1 VNIAKS
7 NQLAKYIND
16 KCIPSTEV
24 DEFDPVADP
33 IALDIWLKFQAGDT
47 NMQLAITTNC
57 KAIAAQVCQGKKSA
71 LEI

>member
-1 VNIAKS
+1 MNITKS

-16 KCIPSTEV
+16 KCIPSTKV

-47 NMQLAITTNC
+47 NI
-57 KAIAAQVCQGKKSA
+57 
-71 LEI
+71 